1 MMATQTENLMDEKV
15 LSRFGALIKS
25 KRMAHA
31 YLFMGPRG
39 AGKSDTALAVAKLVN
54 CEDVQ
59 EGEIGSFCGRCAS
72 CIKIDSGNHPDILII
87 DVDEGETIKIAQI
100 RELISQAQLR
110 PFEAAKKVFI
120 IKNIECLTK
129 EGSNALLKTLE
140 EPTSSSLLILTT
152 SVPERCL
159 DTVRSR
165 CHVIHFFSASNDAVS
180 AQLQEIYDIDSINSH
195 ILAYFSEG
203 CLGKAKSLEARD
215 FLNKKNEILDNLIF
229 NENNDAYLKS
239 VLSDKESTKDML
251 DVLLFWFRDL
261 ILLKAGIDKEHI
273 VYLDQVDDLYELSK
287 RYSFEQLNDII
298 DQIIN
303 VSELLGANLN
313 VKIPLA
319 LLKEKIWA
327 R

>member
-1 MMATQTENLMDEKV
+1 MTTQIENLMDAKV
-15 LSRFGALIKS
+15 LSRFSALIKS

-31 YLFMGPRG
+31 YLFVGPKG
-39 AGKSDTALAVAKLVN
+39 AGKSNTALAVAKLVN

-59 EGEIGSFCGRCAS
+59 ERETGGFCGRCAS
-72 CIKIDSGNHPDILII
+72 CIKIDSGNHPDILIV
-87 DVDEGETIKIAQI
+87 DVNEGETIKIAQI
-100 RELISQAQLR
+100 RELISHAQLR
-110 PFEAAKKVFI
+110 PYEAAKKVFI

-165 CHVIHFFSASNDAVS
+165 CHVIHFFSASNDTVS
-180 AQLQEIYDIDSINSH
+180 AQLREIYNMESIDSH

-203 CLGKAKSLEARD
+203 CLGKAKSLEAED
-215 FLNKKNEILDNLIF
+215 FLNKRDDILDNLIF
-229 NENNDAYLKS
+229 DENNDEYLKT
-239 VLSDKESTKDML
+239 VLADKALTKDML

-261 ILLKAGIDKEHI
+261 ILLKTGIDEEHI
-273 VYLDQVDDLYELSK
+273 VCLDRVDDLHELSQ

-298 DQIIN
+298 GQIIN
-303 VSELLGANLN
+303 TSQLLGANLN

-319 LLKEKIWA
+319 LLKEKIWV